1 MNSQT
6 AVQPVPTLLTVSL
19 WVWFLDALSFGVFI
33 LFAPGFLVETLA
45 GDAAFGYWWVR
56 WAGGILLGLAA
67 GTWMVIRNPKGN
79 SVFVLASGLAAFL
92 AGVGLVWGYL
102 ADEYGGAAWFLWL
115 TFVSSLGVGALL
127 LYAWSKSR
135 AALD

>member
-1 MNSQT
+1 MADQ
-6 AVQPVPTLLTVSL
+6 AAAPTVLMASL
-19 WVWFLDALSFGVFI
+19 WIWLLDALAFGVFI

-45 GDAAFGYWWVR
+45 EDVAFGYWWIR
-56 WAGGILLGLAA
+56 WSGGVLLGLVV
-67 GTWMVIRNPKGN
+67 GTWMVIRRPRGN
-79 SVFVLASGLAAFL
+79 GTFVLASGLAAFL

-127 LYAWSKSR
+127 LFAWTRSR
-135 AALD
+135 AVLG